1 MAFPTKKRKKR
12 RKTIGVILML
22 MAFCVSS
29 FCVRAE
35 GANNKDSGGINL
47 TTEVSELYRIEQV
60 RAVAPYIRAF
70 FYPDDSFGTNVQ
82 INGYLDGRE
91 LTLVGTNSW
100 MNMGMGV
107 DYYFVID
114 DSETIDELSFERL
127 KQDLTQIPSF
137 MGSKDTLSVFV
148 VGDYAKKKAEKLSS
162 SKSAELQQVMDSI
175 LQDGKSDAVYSVINE
190 IIVDIAA
197 ENVTKVYEE
206 TTNIEDGL
214 GLGRNRSVI
223 VLVSDGIYEQTGG
236 YGKEEIISRLN
247 DNNIPLYFIQQKMRD
262 ENGNIERDD
271 IHDVVRQ
278 SGGEYLIM
286 DSESADSSIKN
297 VVSRVNSCMVATFM
311 SDNNRVSEE
320 AVTFNMSYGITGN
333 VNDLKTF
340 DKKGIIIDSH
350 MKDSSKPTVEKVDM
364 SNDHTIRVEYS
375 ENISE
380 ESKNVRFYE
389 ISDERGNKMKPT
401 GADYS
406 VDGKNV
412 LILTTPA
419 KLYNGRYRLNI
430 LSGVTDDTEEKNGL
444 EEVSRSITFLGGED
458 YNIKEDNP
466 LIRYKWVIL
475 GGSVLLVSIIVIS
488 ILINSVRK
496 RMRVG

>member
-1 MAFPTKKRKKR
+1 
-12 RKTIGVILML
+12 
-22 MAFCVSS
+22 
-29 FCVRAE
+29 
-35 GANNKDSGGINL
+35 
-47 TTEVSELYRIEQV
+47 
-60 RAVAPYIRAF
+60 
-70 FYPDDSFGTNVQ
+70 
-82 INGYLDGRE
+82 
-91 LTLVGTNSW
+91 
-100 MNMGMGV
+100 
-107 DYYFVID
+107 
-114 DSETIDELSFERL
+114 
-127 KQDLTQIPSF
+127 
-137 MGSKDTLSVFV
+137 
-148 VGDYAKKKAEKLSS
+148 
-162 SKSAELQQVMDSI
+162 
-175 LQDGKSDAVYSVINE
+175 
-190 IIVDIAA
+190 
-197 ENVTKVYEE
+197 
-206 TTNIEDGL
+206 
-214 GLGRNRSVI
+214 
-223 VLVSDGIYEQTGG
+223 
-236 YGKEEIISRLN
+236 
-247 DNNIPLYFIQQKMRD
+247 
-262 ENGNIERDD
+262 
-271 IHDVVRQ
+271 
-278 SGGEYLIM
+278 
-286 DSESADSSIKN
+286 
-297 VVSRVNSCMVATFM
+297 
-311 SDNNRVSEE
+311 
-320 AVTFNMSYGITGN
+320 
-333 VNDLKTF
+333 
-340 DKKGIIIDSH
+340 

>member
-1 MAFPTKKRKKR
+1 
-12 RKTIGVILML
+12 
-22 MAFCVSS
+22 
-29 FCVRAE
+29 
-35 GANNKDSGGINL
+35 
-47 TTEVSELYRIEQV
+47 
-60 RAVAPYIRAF
+60 
-70 FYPDDSFGTNVQ
+70 
-82 INGYLDGRE
+82 
-91 LTLVGTNSW
+91 
-100 MNMGMGV
+100 
-107 DYYFVID
+107 
-114 DSETIDELSFERL
+114 
-127 KQDLTQIPSF
+127 

-320 AVTFNMSYGITGN
+320 AVTFNMNYGITGN